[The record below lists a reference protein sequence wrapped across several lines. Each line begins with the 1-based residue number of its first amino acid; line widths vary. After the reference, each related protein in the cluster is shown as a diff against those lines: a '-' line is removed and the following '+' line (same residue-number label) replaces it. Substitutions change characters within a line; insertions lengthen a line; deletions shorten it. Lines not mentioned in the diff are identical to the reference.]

1 MRKYR
6 LPILSLLPAFEAAAR
21 HRSMQK
27 AALEMSLT
35 RQAISRQIVKLEQ
48 HVGRAV
54 FTRLPNRLVL
64 TDGGETL
71 LSAVDVAFS
80 HIQRA
85 VGQMNGRQRPERL
98 VLSVDPDFA
107 GLWLVPRLAEFYASV
122 PDTVVEV
129 VAEKDASS
137 QRRPTVHCAIR
148 YAPAGVEFENGELL
162 FRSRLFP
169 VYSAALART
178 LPLRSV
184 SDLRHHVLLH
194 DRSMR
199 EWKEFLRS
207 SEAPAEIDPR
217 KGIVF
222 SKSALCLE
230 AAVRGQGVAI
240 GDDFLAATYLAE
252 GRLIRPFD
260 SSLMS
265 RNAYYFLVPA
275 GASKHPAVASFR
287 SWLLSRVGRQRPEAS
302 DL

>member
-6 LPILSLLPAFEAAAR
+6 LPMLNLLPAFEAAAR
-21 HRSMQK
+21 HRSMKK
-27 AALEMSLT
+27 AALEMSLS
-35 RQAISRQIVKLEQ
+35 RQAISKQIVKLEH

-54 FTRLPNRLVL
+54 FKRLPKRLVL
-64 TDGGETL
+64 TEEGETL
-71 LSAVDVAFS
+71 LAAVDVAFA

-85 VGQMNGRQRPERL
+85 VGQLNGKQKSERL

-122 PDTVVEV
+122 PDTVVEI
-129 VAEKDASS
+129 VAEKHASS
-137 QRRPTVHCAIR
+137 QRRQTIHCAIR
-148 YAPAGVEFENGELL
+148 YAPTGGEHENGEVL

-178 LPLRSV
+178 LPLRSLK
-184 SDLRHHVLLH
+184 DLRRHVLLH

-199 EWKEFLRS
+199 EWKEYLAS
-207 SEAPAEIDPR
+207 TGTQADVDPK
-217 KGIVF
+217 KGMVF

-260 SSLMS
+260 FSLRS
-265 RNAYYFLVPA
+265 RNAYYFLVPS
-275 GASKHPAVASFR
+275 GAPKHPAVAPFR
-287 SWLLSRVGRQRPEAS
+287 SWLFSRVGRRRPGAAVV
-302 DL
+302 

>member
-6 LPILSLLPAFEAAAR
+6 LPILGLLPAFEATAR

-27 AALEMSLT
+27 AALEMSLS
-35 RQAISRQIVKLEQ
+35 RQAISQQIVKLEQ
-48 HVGRAV
+48 QVGRAV
-54 FTRLPNRLVL
+54 FKRLPNRLIL
-64 TDGGETL
+64 TAGGETL

-85 VGQMNGRQRPERL
+85 VRQMNGRQKPERL
-98 VLSVDPDFA
+98 ILSVDPDFA
-107 GLWLVPRLAEFYASV
+107 SLWLVPRLAEFYASV
-122 PDTVVEV
+122 PDTVVEI
-129 VAEKDASS
+129 VAENDISS

-148 YAPAGVEFENGELL
+148 YAPAGVEFENVELL

-169 VYSAALART
+169 VCSAALART
-178 LPLRSV
+178 LPVKTVR
-184 SDLRHHVLLH
+184 DLGRHVLLH

-199 EWKEFLRS
+199 EWKEYLDSYGAR
-207 SEAPAEIDPR
+207 ADVDPR

-230 AAVRGQGVAI
+230 AAVRGQGVAM

-260 SSLMS
+260 SSLRS

-275 GASKHPAVASFR
+275 GAAKHPAVASFR
-287 SWLLSRVGRQRPEAS
+287 SWLFSNVGRRRAKVAAV
-302 DL
+302 

>member
-6 LPILSLLPAFEAAAR
+6 LPILNLLPAFEAAAR

-27 AALEMSLT
+27 AALEMSLS

-48 HVGRAV
+48 QVGRAV
-54 FTRLPNRLVL
+54 FKRLPNRLVL
-64 TDGGETL
+64 TEGGETL
-71 LSAVDVAFS
+71 LSAVDVAFG

-85 VGQMNGRQRPERL
+85 VGQLNGKQKQERL

-122 PDTVVEV
+122 SDTVVEI
-129 VAEKDASS
+129 VAEKEASS

-148 YAPAGVEFENGELL
+148 YAPAGEVFENGEVL

-184 SDLRHHVLLH
+184 KDLRRHVLLH

-199 EWKEFLRS
+199 EWKEYLS
-207 SEAPAEIDPR
+207 SSGASRDVDPR

-222 SKSALCLE
+222 SKSALCLD
-230 AAVRGQGVAI
+230 AAARGQGVAI
-240 GDDFLAATYLAE
+240 GDEFLAATYLAE
-252 GRLIRPFD
+252 GRLIRPFA

-265 RNAYYFLVPA
+265 RNAYSFLVPA

-287 SWLLSRVGRQRPEAS
+287 SWLLSRVGRRRRETAVI
-302 DL
+302 

>member
-6 LPILSLLPAFEAAAR
+6 LPILNLLPAFEAAAR

-27 AALEMSLT
+27 AALEMSLS

-48 HVGRAV
+48 HVGRPV
-54 FTRLPNRLVL
+54 FKRLPNRLVL
-64 TDGGETL
+64 TEEGEAL

-85 VGQMNGRQRPERL
+85 VGQLNGSQKQDRL

-122 PDTVVEV
+122 PDTVVEI
-129 VAEKDASS
+129 VAENDASS

-148 YAPAGVEFENGELL
+148 YAPVGVEFENREML

-184 SDLRHHVLLH
+184 KDLRRHVLLH

-199 EWKEFLRS
+199 EWKEYLS
-207 SEAPAEIDPR
+207 GSGAPTDVDPG

-230 AAVRGQGVAI
+230 AASRGQGVAI
-240 GDDFLAATYLAE
+240 GDDFLAATYLDE
-252 GRLIRPFD
+252 GRLIRPFA
-260 SSLMS
+260 SSLRS

-275 GASKHPAVASFR
+275 GAAKHPAVASFR
-287 SWLLSRVGRQRPEAS
+287 SWLLSRVGRRRPEQAVV
-302 DL
+302 

>member
-1 MRKYR
+1 M
-6 LPILSLLPAFEAAAR
+6 
-21 HRSMQK
+21 
-27 AALEMSLT
+27 
-35 RQAISRQIVKLEQ
+35 
-48 HVGRAV
+48 GRAV

-64 TDGGETL
+64 TEGGETL
-71 LSAVDVAFS
+71 LAAVDVAFS

-85 VGQMNGRQRPERL
+85 VGQLKGRQKQERL

-122 PDTVVEV
+122 PDTVVEI

-137 QRRPTVHCAIR
+137 QRRPAIHCAIR
-148 YAPAGVEFENGELL
+148 YAPAGREHENGEVL

-184 SDLRHHVLLH
+184 KDLRRHVLLH

-199 EWKEFLRS
+199 EWKEYLAS
-207 SEAPAEIDPR
+207 AGAPGDVDPT

-222 SKSALCLE
+222 SKSSLCLE

-260 SSLMS
+260 SSLRS
-265 RNAYYFLVPA
+265 RNAYYFLVPS

-287 SWLLSRVGRQRPEAS
+287 SWLFSRVGRRRPEAAGV
-302 DL
+302 